1 MKVIVDFN
9 SFSSTNHFKLVE
21 VRMRRSD
28 FDTDQQYIQFREYLI
43 NKAINPWLMAAYQ
56 STEEINGGLWAIIIG
71 ECNDGKL
78 TVNQLLDYEQF
89 TVSPPNLNVV
99 VNFKDWVV
107 LFNPQSRGDWLMA
120 PVLYKYYLRNRHNPN
135 EINPSSCPWIDALL
149 SESRGRL
156 MWSYQ
161 AIEII
166 RMAANVSRGKAAEM
180 FSNFLRNRSEWEGE
194 FEKFKFPYTDITL
207 QQIFKERTV
216 LNHWFGNPDYIL
228 TDWLECNYAS
238 YSWTPLQADA
248 EVPE

>member
-1 MKVIVDFN
+1 MKVTVEFN

-28 FDTDQQYIQFREYLI
+28 FDTDQQYIQFRKYLI
-43 NKAINPWLMAAYQ
+43 NKAINPWLMASYQ
-56 STEEINGGLWAIIIG
+56 SSEETNGGLWAIIVG
-71 ECNDGKL
+71 ECKDGKL
-78 TVNQLLDYEQF
+78 TVNQLLDYVQF
-89 TVSPPNLNVV
+89 TDSPPNRNVV
-99 VNFKDWVV
+99 VNFNDWVV

-120 PVLYKYYLRNRHNPN
+120 PVLYKYYLISGHNPN
-135 EINPSSCPWIDALL
+135 EIIASPITWIDALL

-156 MWSYQ
+156 MWTYQ

-166 RMAANVSRGKAAEM
+166 RMAADVGRGKAAEM

-207 QQIFKERTV
+207 QQIFEERTV

-228 TDWLECNYAS
+228 TDWLERNYAS
-238 YSWTPLQADA
+238 CFWEPLQADA